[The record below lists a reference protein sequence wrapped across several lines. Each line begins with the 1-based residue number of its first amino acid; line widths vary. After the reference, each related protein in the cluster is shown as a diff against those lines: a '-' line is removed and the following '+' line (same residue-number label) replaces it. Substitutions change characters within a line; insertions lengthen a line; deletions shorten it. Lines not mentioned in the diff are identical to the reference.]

1 MDSCKLTFFLLT
13 ILIYLLYQRCNTEAF
28 ENNEYTETIN
38 QGNCID
44 DDSWFVEDRDKK
56 KHTCSDIGKSTS
68 CYDRDSMG
76 REGWERC
83 LKTCGNCVNTKVT
96 RLPQNILATF
106 SGDPIEDFGV
116 VLDIDKG
123 REFVGKQDG
132 SNSKGDIRDYVDKDK
147 DEDISN
153 IMDRLEAT
161 EDIFELITG
170 NVISCK
176 ANKPGTVSMGSYI
189 SCDGT
194 EIKCPPSPSPGAP
207 TPTTFNYIRQ
217 DSNGDIVFPARQ
229 FNCKS
234 ISDDIKGRPGKCKE
248 FYLFNKIID
257 REKDTESRLG
267 QYDRHKVTLHEV
279 CPRECG
285 VTTCPG
291 YSSPIVSPNAKS
303 NLEKNIEELSEQFLT
318 GGPIGLSI
326 ALYNKLK

>member
-1 MDSCKLTFFLLT
+1 MDSCRLTFFLLT

-28 ENNEYTETIN
+28 ENNEYKETIN
-38 QGNCID
+38 QDNCID

-83 LKTCGNCVNTKVT
+83 LKTCGNCINTKVT
-96 RLPQNILATF
+96 KLPQNILATF

-132 SNSKGDIRDYVDKDK
+132 SNSKGDIRDYIDKDK

-176 ANKPGTVSMGSYI
+176 PNEPGNVISMGSYI

-194 EIKCPPSPSPGAP
+194 KIKCPPTPSPGAP
-207 TPTTFNYIRQ
+207 TPTTFNYIKQ
-217 DSNGDIVFPARQ
+217 DSTGNIVFPAKQ
-229 FNCKS
+229 FSCKS
-234 ISDDIKGRPGKCKE
+234 IPEDIKGYPDKCKE
-248 FYLFNKIID
+248 YYLFNKIID
-257 REKDTESRLG
+257 RGKDTESRLG
-267 QYDRHKVTLHEV
+267 QYDKHKITLHEV
-279 CPRECG
+279 CPQECG
-285 VTTCPG
+285 VTTCRG
-291 YSSPIVSPNAKS
+291 VLSPSIDSLGIDSPS
-303 NLEKNIEELSEQFLT
+303 NDFKILFRELEDIADKFINLIKN
-318 GGPIGLSI
+318 
-326 ALYNKLK
+326 KKV